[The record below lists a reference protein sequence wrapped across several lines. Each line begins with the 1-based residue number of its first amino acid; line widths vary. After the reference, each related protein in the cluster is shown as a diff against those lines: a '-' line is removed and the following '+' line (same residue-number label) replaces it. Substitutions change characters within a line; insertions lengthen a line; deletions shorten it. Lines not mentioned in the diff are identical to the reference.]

1 MNFQT
6 QTVTSVLSTAEA
18 ARFSGR
24 YETTMLSKNGTPVKV
39 TRSIRKANLDEL
51 LIQGSITPTRA
62 TARTTRAVD
71 EDELCDLFDTKVV
84 VTKSPKVPN
93 KIAEAVDSAK
103 LRHRSRLSKSCSDSE
118 EVAEKKKVEKVQ
130 KKAPKSPAQ
139 PSVSPV
145 RRSRRLSGCARTRF
159 GGVEE

>member
-1 MNFQT
+1 MNFQS
-6 QTVTSVLSTAEA
+6 QTVTSVLSTADA

-62 TARTTRAVD
+62 TARTRVD
-71 EDELCDLFDTKVV
+71 EDELCDLFDTKVA
-84 VTKSPKVPN
+84 VTKSPKVLN
-93 KIAEAVDSAK
+93 KIAQAVDSAK

>member
-62 TARTTRAVD
+62 TARTRVD
-71 EDELCDLFDTKVV
+71 EDELCDLFDTKVA
-84 VTKSPKVPN
+84 VTKSPKVLN
-93 KIAEAVDSAK
+93 KIAQAVDSAK

-145 RRSRRLSGCARTRF
+145 RRSRRLSGCTRTRF

>member
-1 MNFQT
+1 MNFQS
-6 QTVTSVLSTAEA
+6 QTVTSVLSTADA

-62 TARTTRAVD
+62 TARTRVD
-71 EDELCDLFDTKVV
+71 EDELCDLFDTKVA
-84 VTKSPKVPN
+84 VTKSPKVPH
-93 KIAEAVDSAK
+93 KIAQAVDSAK
-103 LRHRSRLSKSCSDSE
+103 LRHRSRLSKSCSDPEE

-130 KKAPKSPAQ
+130 KKAPKSPASS
-139 PSVSPV
+139 SVSPV